1 MSFVIGGGSWC
12 RFEVDVAS
20 SLIAFGPHNSE
31 PKEDEHT
38 GSQGNPSGEAGKIAG
53 LKAALNP
60 RGLWEW
66 GRQLSLEKSSQ
77 CLFKFLFVLLHLK
90 PITVVR
96 KIEIHLLGCFN
107 THGF

>member
-1 MSFVIGGGSWC
+1 MPFVIGGGSWC

-20 SLIAFGPHNSE
+20 SLNVFGPHNSE

-53 LKAALNP
+53 LKAALYP
-60 RGLWEW
+60 RGLWKG
-66 GRQLSLEKSSQ
+66 GRQLCLEKSSQ
-77 CLFKFLFVLLHLK
+77 CLFKFLFVVLHLK

-96 KIEIHLLGCFN
+96 KINLLGCFN

>member
-20 SLIAFGPHNSE
+20 SLNVFGPHNSE

-53 LKAALNP
+53 LKAALYP
-60 RGLWEW
+60 RGLWKG
-66 GRQLSLEKSSQ
+66 GRQLRLEKSSQ
-77 CLFKFLFVLLHLK
+77 CLFKFLFVVLHLK

-96 KIEIHLLGCFN
+96 KIVINLLGCFN